1 MPWRCAS
8 ETEAPREIARI
19 TSKISHGLYKGQIL
33 GKEKE
38 FVTVT
43 RASFIIKKIKEN
55 TYFKTYTASQALFVF
70 IYLSINAAE
79 HLLYIESQKLMDI
92 MVIKIDKA
100 LSSPP
105 YKIFTTSWKVDRRHC
120 HYFRSEEL

>member
-19 TSKISHGLYKGQIL
+19 SSKISHGLYKEGQIL

-55 TYFKTYTASQALFVF
+55 TYFKIHTASQALFVF

-79 HLLYIESQKLMDI
+79 HLLYIEPETNGYNG
-92 MVIKIDKA
+92 DKNRQGP
-100 LSSPP
+100 SSLP
-105 YKIFTTSWKVDRRHC
+105 YKIFTTS
-120 HYFRSEEL
+120 